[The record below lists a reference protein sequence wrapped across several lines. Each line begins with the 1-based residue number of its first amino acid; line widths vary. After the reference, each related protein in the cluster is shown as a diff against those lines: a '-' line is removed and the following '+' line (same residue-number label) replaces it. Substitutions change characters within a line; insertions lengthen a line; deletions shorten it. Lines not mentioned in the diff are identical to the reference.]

1 MHAQIQGSFP
11 KTCGIL
17 GRVQPCFPFESMPSV
32 LPDEHFH
39 SQAGVKS
46 EQSTTNFQVIFHH
59 DFLQRTVAGRPL
71 REMAFAVEV
80 MAAMPRA
87 CKQAL
92 G

>member
-1 MHAQIQGSFP
+1 MHKFRGLFRKRAAFWGASNRAFHSKVCPQCSLANI
-11 KTCGIL
+11 
-17 GRVQPCFPFESMPSV
+17 
-32 LPDEHFH
+32 FH

-80 MAAMPRA
+80 MAVMPQA
-87 CKQAL
+87 CK
-92 G
+92 